1 MATLLRRRLAL
12 DDELVVDALAEL
24 VNDWALAD
32 TECRLRVAIFIERFC
47 SDLGDRPFEDT
58 ALRRRMTRWTGI
70 A

>member
-1 MATLLRRRLAL
+1 MRRRLAL
-12 DDELVVDALAEL
+12 DEELVVHAIAEL

-47 SDLGDRPFEDT
+47 SDIGDRPFEDA
-58 ALRRRMTRWTGI
+58 ALRRRMTTWTGR